1 LFGSETFQK
10 PRQVAS
16 STNKKVLVARFDKG
30 PVEGFAQI
38 PEGLSAEGLDVLS
51 QSGSL
56 THVHL
61 ADVRAVCFIR
71 EFDQGETWQK
81 QRVFLS
87 RPKASGLWVRVRFR
101 DGEQVEGVMQNNLA
115 AEPEG
120 FSIVPPDPTSQNQ
133 RLFIPRGAVTTVE
146 VLGVIGSPLK
156 RRTTAKPDVDEGK
169 QLEMFG

>member
-1 LFGSETFQK
+1 
-10 PRQVAS
+10 VAT

-38 PEGLSAEGLDVLS
+38 PEGLTSEGLEVLS
-51 QSGSL
+51 QSGSI
-56 THVHL
+56 TRVTL

-81 QRVFLS
+81 QRTFLS
-87 RPKASGLWVRVRFR
+87 RPKAPGLWVRVKFR
-101 DGEQVEGVMQNNLA
+101 DGEQIEGTMQNNLA
-115 AEPEG
+115 AEPGG
-120 FSIVPPDPTSQNQ
+120 FSIVPPDPTFQNQ
-133 RLFIPRGAVTTVE
+133 RLFIPREAVTAIE

-156 RRTTAKPDVDEGK
+156 KRTPKPGVDADK